1 MKKFRK
7 NQGITLIALVVTL
20 IVLLILAALAINLTI
35 GDNGILTRGQE
46 AKNKTEQ
53 ASEDEL
59 RKLTQLEAATHFE
72 DYEYIDN
79 STGEEKT
86 VTIPAECAVS
96 QVEGENTLENGLVI
110 IDASGN
116 EWVWIEVPKSEMPEG
131 LTFAEEADYTTLEVA
146 LQTYVS
152 DYRQGNC
159 RDIWY
164 SEEQHGF
171 LNKNE
176 YEELKNKML
185 KSIYDNAGFFIGRYE
200 TGTRM
205 QRTSSE
211 DIESEAIIQKNV
223 YPYNYITCKQAQE
236 LSEGLAVE
244 GKTSSLLFGIQGD
257 LVLKYIENNS
267 SITKS
272 EIISDSTSWGN
283 YKNSQFDVSK
293 GKYTLT
299 PDVANSWLEIQSGY
313 LKESNVS
320 ALFTTGVTE
329 RNKIQ
334 NIYDFAGNV
343 WEWTLEYA
351 AASFSPCAFRGGGY
365 NSNGNENSA
374 KKRLGTNVN
383 DAGLVGFKTCLY

>member
-1 MKKFRK
+1 MKKFRR
-7 NQGITLIALVVTL
+7 NQGITLISLVVTL
-20 IVLLILAALAINLTI
+20 IVLLILAAVAINLTI

>member
-383 DAGLVGFKTCLY
+383 DAGLVGFRTCLY

>member
-1 MKKFRK
+1 M
-7 NQGITLIALVVTL
+7 
-20 IVLLILAALAINLTI
+20 AALAINLTI

-171 LNKNE
+171 LNKDE

-200 TGTRM
+200 TETRM

-383 DAGLVGFKTCLY
+383 DAGLVGFRTCLY

>member
-7 NQGITLIALVVTL
+7 SQGITLIALVVTL

-351 AASFSPCAFRGGGY
+351 AASFSPCAFRGGVY

-383 DAGLVGFKTCLY
+383 DAGLVGFRTCLY

>member
-200 TGTRM
+200 TG
-205 QRTSSE
+205 
-211 DIESEAIIQKNV
+211 K
-223 YPYNYITCKQAQE
+223 
-236 LSEGLAVE
+236 
-244 GKTSSLLFGIQGD
+244 
-257 LVLKYIENNS
+257 
-267 SITKS
+267 
-272 EIISDSTSWGN
+272 
-283 YKNSQFDVSK
+283 
-293 GKYTLT
+293 
-299 PDVANSWLEIQSGY
+299 
-313 LKESNVS
+313 
-320 ALFTTGVTE
+320 
-329 RNKIQ
+329 
-334 NIYDFAGNV
+334 
-343 WEWTLEYA
+343 
-351 AASFSPCAFRGGGY
+351 
-365 NSNGNENSA
+365 
-374 KKRLGTNVN
+374 
-383 DAGLVGFKTCLY
+383 

>member
-79 STGEEKT
+79 SKKKKKT